1 MSIRAVRKEMS
12 SSRSTPERMRF
23 ARTLLLLFC
32 MTVAWTSDASGQ
44 DVRARD
50 LGIPF
55 GGIPGPLNAIT
66 DVPGVEV
73 GHVTLI
79 RGHGALVKG
88 EGPVRTGVTAILPRG
103 HAFDPVFA
111 ATYALNGNGE
121 MTGIHWIEESGF
133 LETPILITNTFS
145 VGVVRDA
152 VIAWMD
158 STGYNADP
166 EGGFWY
172 TYPVVAET
180 YDVLND
186 ILGQHVTRQHA
197 FEALDTA
204 SGGSVAEGSVGGGT
218 GMMAHGFKA
227 GIGTA
232 SRFTGSGH
240 VLGVLVQANYGGRGR
255 FTVAGAPVG
264 QIITDLMPN
273 FEVLARGSIIVVVAT
288 DAPLLPQQLQRLAE
302 RVPLAIGRLGGLGG
316 NGSGDIFIAFSTANE
331 GAWGARPVA
340 SLESLPNAAMD
351 GLFEATVEATEE
363 AILNA
368 LVAAETMTGRDSL
381 TVHALPHDRLQE
393 ALRRH
398 DRWVEP
404 GSLPQID
411 TMSSD
416 EMEALVGR
424 YRSDALDGA
433 SRMYIDDEKLY
444 LEMEARR
451 RVVRL
456 TDGRMLLL
464 GSGGYQLEMIPD
476 ESSKRLRLLRDGEVV
491 AELERIAD
499 E

>member
-1 MSIRAVRKEMS
+1 
-12 SSRSTPERMRF
+12 MRF
-23 ARTLLLLFC
+23 AKMLLILMCIVVTLPP
-32 MTVAWTSDASGQ
+32 ASVGQ

-55 GGIPGPLNAIT
+55 EGIPGPLNAIT

-79 RGHGALVKG
+79 RGDGPLVKG

-103 HAFDPVFA
+103 RTFDPVFA
-111 ATYALNGNGE
+111 ATYAFNGNGE

-133 LETPILITNTFS
+133 LETPIMITNTFS

-166 EGGFWY
+166 ERGIWY

-180 YDVLND
+180 YDILND
-186 ILGQHVTRQHA
+186 ILGQHVTRQHT
-197 FEALDTA
+197 FEALNNA
-204 SGGSVAEGSVGGGT
+204 MGGPVPEGSVGGGT

-240 VLGVLVQANYGGRGR
+240 TLGILVQANYGDRSR
-255 FTVAGAPVG
+255 FTVAGVPVG
-264 QIITDLMPN
+264 RTITDLQPN
-273 FEVLARGSIIVVVAT
+273 FDVLVRGSIIVVVAT

-316 NGSGDIFIAFSTANE
+316 NGSGDIFIAFSTANPGVWQE
-331 GAWGARPVA
+331 RPAA
-340 SLESLPNAAMD
+340 SLEMLPNADMD

-363 AILNA
+363 AILNSM
-368 LVAAETMTGRDSL
+368 VAAETMTGRDSL
-381 TVHALPHDRLQE
+381 RVHALPHDRLQE
-393 ALRRH
+393 ALRQYG
-398 DRWVEP
+398 RWVEP
-404 GSLPQID
+404 GSLPQIAAVPI
-411 TMSSD
+411 
-416 EMEALVGR
+416 EEFEALTGR
-424 YRSDALDGA
+424 YRSDVIPGEPRLYLEA
-433 SRMYIDDEKLY
+433 EKLY
-444 LEMEARR
+444 IDIGGTRR

-456 TDGRMLLL
+456 TNGRFLLL
-464 GSGGYQLEMIPD
+464 GTGGHELEPVIAD
-476 ESSKRLRLLRDGEVV
+476 SSTRLRMVLGGEVV
-491 AELERIAD
+491 AELERMD
-499 E
+499 NE